1 MAVVTPRLSICLIM
15 ARYSSRTK
23 RLSAAMRVVDSETQD
38 TVRNQQLEA
47 LDEDNYMS
55 RGKM

>member
-1 MAVVTPRLSICLIM
+1 MAVVTSCLSISLIM